1 MMLTIGIL
9 CLLPLGEST
18 RAQEQEREQ
27 ETLRFLDSDDDGVND
42 LFRDADGNGI
52 NDVTGKEYRHQFSY
66 RDGDGDGNNDLFR
79 DENGDGVND
88 LAPSNETLQYAID
101 FDNDGVNDVTGKSYK
116 QKNVDR
122 GFVDEDGDGINDGGF
137 GERTMQGHRRIR
149 DVFTDEDDDGIN
161 DGRGFGGERRRK
173 GWHGRGKGGRQGNR

>member
-9 CLLPLGEST
+9 CLLSLGEST
-18 RAQEQEREQ
+18 RAQEQELEQ

-42 LFRDADGNGI
+42 LFRDTDGNGI

-88 LAPSNETLQYAID
+88 LAPSNETLPYAID

-116 QKNVDR
+116 QKNVGR
-122 GFVDEDGDGINDGGF
+122 GFVDEDGDGINDGELGK
-137 GERTMQGHRRIR
+137 RTMQQHRRIR
-149 DVFTDEDDDGIN
+149 DVFTDEDDNGIN

-173 GWHGRGKGGRQGNR
+173 GWHGSGKGGKK